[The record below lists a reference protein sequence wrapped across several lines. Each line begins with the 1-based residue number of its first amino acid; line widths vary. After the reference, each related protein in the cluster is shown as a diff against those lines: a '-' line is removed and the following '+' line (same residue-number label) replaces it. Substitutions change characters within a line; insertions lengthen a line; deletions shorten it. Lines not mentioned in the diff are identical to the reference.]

1 MNLLRK
7 ISFAGA
13 VAAGLAIVAYP
24 RSAHADIGLHD
35 LNQAVEDLLDGL
47 KELLLAPMEAL
58 PQVLIPNPLPE
69 PPIGEHVEGNPLS
82 TAQAIIHAKARIE
95 DRIHRVTSLDDIM
108 VLAGEASVINQ
119 KIMAVIGV
127 LNAADP
133 ISVASLQQLTNLTG
147 LINGVSQN
155 VQSQVTAA
163 QSSLQADDAVEAEY
177 GRGIAMEQYA
187 AWTGYDEIAGGV
199 HPEVGHVPT
208 PWN

>member
-108 VLAGEASVINQ
+108 GLAGEASVINQ